1 MNLINECCLILLRQ
15 MISLSSNA
23 NALRANETFKAT
35 VKLSEELVDN
45 AKAALYSLHL
55 NTYQYPP

>member
-1 MNLINECCLILLRQ
+1 LLSQ